1 MLELAWEQGEE
12 KFELQACDFLGLA
25 YYYAGDLDKSKH
37 FNDRMLRG
45 KIECEES
52 VIKRV
57 SNNLIQAK
65 RTRPK
70 YEFFLNPDLL
80 SEYIERKQRQLSGQE
95 EEQRTDFGLSKAY
108 RLLPNYSGK
117 DDEPGPGSEKETA
130 GDAVKRKLQIW

>member
-1 MLELAWEQGEE
+1 
-12 KFELQACDFLGLA
+12 
-25 YYYAGDLDKSKH
+25 
-37 FNDRMLRG
+37 MLRG

-108 RLLPNYSGK
+108 RLLPHYSGK

-130 GDAVKRKLQIW
+130 GDAVKRKLQIWQ

>member
-1 MLELAWEQGEE
+1 M
-12 KFELQACDFLGLA
+12 
-25 YYYAGDLDKSKH
+25 
-37 FNDRMLRG
+37 MRG

-80 SEYIERKQRQLSGQE
+80 QEYIDRKQRQLSGLE
-95 EEQRTDFGLSKAY
+95 EE
-108 RLLPNYSGK
+108 
-117 DDEPGPGSEKETA
+117 
-130 GDAVKRKLQIW
+130 